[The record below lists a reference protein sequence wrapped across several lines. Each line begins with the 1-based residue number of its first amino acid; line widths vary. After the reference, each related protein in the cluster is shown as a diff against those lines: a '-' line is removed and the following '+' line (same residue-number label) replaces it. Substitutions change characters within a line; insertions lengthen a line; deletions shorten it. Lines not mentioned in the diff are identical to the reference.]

1 MYQEKRLAPFRHPG
15 EGRDLTLSF
24 LRTGEIPAS
33 AGMTRQGDTV
43 LEVGASLAALSRKGR
58 GEVQV
63 GKARAKQRSSMRPEI
78 LNPLFAALT
87 DLKGVGPQL
96 AKPLTRLGLERVV
109 DVLFHLPTGL
119 ISRFPVDRLDE
130 AQAGQTIIV
139 DLTAQDYR
147 SGRSPRA
154 PFGVEAFDSAGDHVR
169 LVYFGRT
176 SGLAR
181 KLFPLGEKRRVSG
194 RLDLYG
200 EMRQIVHPDQVVE
213 PGDETGIA
221 IHEPVYPLTEGLTNA
236 RLSQLVEIALERRPE
251 LAEWID
257 GPLLTSRNWPAWR
270 EALARAHAS
279 PQDAAARDRLAY
291 DEIFASQVALMLI
304 REGLRKR
311 KGRAVVGDGRLTGAL
326 RLPFGLTGAQERV
339 GREIADDMSRETPM
353 LRMLQ
358 GDVGSGKTLVALRA
372 MLAAVE
378 AGTQAALLAPTEILA
393 RQHFATLQAMLAGLP
408 VNIAILTG
416 RDKGRVRESTLMG
429 LADSSIDIL
438 VGTHAIFQDAVTYRD
453 LALVVVDEQHRFG
466 VAQRL
471 MLTQKAAR
479 PPHLLVMTATP
490 IPRTLQL
497 ANHGEMDV
505 SRIDEMP
512 PGRTPVDTRVVS
524 VDRLDEVVGGLE
536 RHLATGAQAYW
547 VCPLVAESE
556 TSELAAA
563 EDRAA
568 LLRERLGGGR
578 VGLVH
583 GRMKGPDKDDVMAQF
598 QAGQIGVLVATTVI
612 EVGVDVPAAS
622 LMIVEHADR
631 FGLAQLHQLRGRVG
645 RGAAKSVC
653 LLLRSQNLSE
663 TARER
668 LALMRETNDGF
679 VIAEKDLELRGG
691 GELLG
696 LKQSGDA
703 DYGLA
708 SAEQLVRLLPVAH
721 DDARLF
727 VERDGGM
734 DGARGEAVR
743 HCLYLFERD
752 AAVPLLRSG

>member
-1 MYQEKRLAPFRHPG
+1 
-15 EGRDLTLSF
+15 
-24 LRTGEIPAS
+24 
-33 AGMTRQGDTV
+33 
-43 LEVGASLAALSRKGR
+43 
-58 GEVQV
+58 
-63 GKARAKQRSSMRPEI
+63 MRPEI

-119 ISRFPVDRLDE
+119 VQRYPIDRLDD
-130 AQAGQTIIV
+130 AQVGQQIIV
-139 DLTAQDYR
+139 TLTAQEYR

-176 SGLAR
+176 AGLAK
-181 KLFPLGEKRRVSG
+181 KLFPLGEVRRVSG
-194 RLDLYG
+194 RLDSYG
-200 EMRQIVHPDQVVE
+200 DMRQIVHPDHVAE
-213 PGDETGIA
+213 MDSAEAIA
-221 IHEPVYPLTEGLTNA
+221 TSESVYPLTEGLTNA
-236 RLSQLVEIALERRPE
+236 RLTQLVEIALERRPE
-251 LAEWID
+251 LTEWID
-257 GPLLTSRNWPAWR
+257 GPLLALREWPAWN
-270 EALARAHAS
+270 EALTRAHAS
-279 PQDAAARDRLAY
+279 PHDAAAHDRLAY

-304 REGLRKR
+304 RQGLRNR
-311 KGRAVVGDGRLTGAL
+311 KGRAIVGDGRLTGAL

-339 GREIADDMSRETPM
+339 GREIAADMARDTPM

-408 VNIAILTG
+408 VTIAILTG

-429 LADSSIDIL
+429 LADGSIDIL
-438 VGTHAIFQDAVTYRD
+438 VGTHAIFQEAVTYRD

-471 MLTQKAAR
+471 MLTGKAAR

-490 IPRTLQL
+490 IPRTLLL

-524 VDRLDEVVGGLE
+524 IDRLDEVVSGLE
-536 RHLATGAQAYW
+536 RHLASGAQAYW

-556 TSELAAA
+556 ASELAAA
-563 EDRAA
+563 EERAA
-568 LLRERLGGGR
+568 LLRLRLGADR

-583 GRMKGPDKDDVMAQF
+583 GRMKGPDKDAVMARF
-598 QAGQIGVLVATTVI
+598 QAGEIGVLVATTVI

-622 LMIVEHADR
+622 LMVIEHAEN

-645 RGAAKSVC
+645 RGTAKSVC
-653 LLLRSQNLSE
+653 LLLRSQALSE

-668 LALMRETNDGF
+668 LALMRDTNDGF

-703 DYGLA
+703 DYRVA
-708 SAEQLVRLLPVAH
+708 SPEQLVRLLPIAH
-721 DDARLF
+721 DDARMF
-727 VERDGGM
+727 VERDGGIE
-734 DGARGEAVR
+734 GARGEAVR
-743 HCLYLFERD
+743 LCLYLFERD

>member
-1 MYQEKRLAPFRHPG
+1 
-15 EGRDLTLSF
+15 
-24 LRTGEIPAS
+24 
-33 AGMTRQGDTV
+33 
-43 LEVGASLAALSRKGR
+43 
-58 GEVQV
+58 
-63 GKARAKQRSSMRPEI
+63 MRPEI

-96 AKPLTRLGLERVV
+96 AKPLARLGLERVV
-109 DVLFHLPTGL
+109 DILFHLPTGL
-119 ISRFPVDRLDE
+119 VQRYPADRLDD
-130 AQAGQTIIV
+130 AQVGQQIIV
-139 DLTAQDYR
+139 TLTAQDYR

-176 SGLAR
+176 AGLAK
-181 KLFPLGEKRRVSG
+181 KLFPLGEPRQVSG
-194 RLDLYG
+194 RLDTYG
-200 EMRQIVHPDQVVE
+200 EMRQIVHPDHVGE
-213 PGDETGIA
+213 PGDPAIA
-221 IHEPVYPLTEGLTNA
+221 TSEAVYPLTEGLTNA

-257 GPLLTSRNWPAWR
+257 APLLASRDWPAWR
-270 EALARAHAS
+270 EALTRAHAS
-279 PQDAAARDRLAY
+279 PHDAAARDRLAY

-304 REGLRKR
+304 REGLRNR
-311 KGRAVVGDGRLTGAL
+311 KGRAIVGDGRLTGAL
-326 RLPFGLTGAQERV
+326 RLPFGLTGAQARV
-339 GREIADDMSRETPM
+339 GREIAGDMAQDVPM

-393 RQHFATLQAMLAGLP
+393 RQHHATLQAMLAGLP

-416 RDKGRVRESTLMG
+416 RDKGRGRESTLMG
-429 LADSSIDIL
+429 LADGSIDLL
-438 VGTHAIFQDAVTYRD
+438 VGTHAIFQEAVRYRD

-471 MLTQKAAR
+471 MLTDKAAR

-490 IPRTLQL
+490 IPRTLLL

-505 SRIDEMP
+505 SRLDEMP

-556 TSELAAA
+556 ASELAAA
-563 EDRAA
+563 EGRAA
-568 LLRERLGGGR
+568 LLRERLGAAR

-583 GRMKGPDKDDVMAQF
+583 GRMKGPDKDAVMARF
-598 QAGQIGVLVATTVI
+598 QAGEIGVLVATTVI

-622 LMIVEHADR
+622 LMIVEHAEN

-645 RGAAKSVC
+645 RGTAKSVC

-708 SAEQLVRLLPVAH
+708 TPEQLVRLLPVAH

-727 VERDGGM
+727 VERDGGVEGPR
-734 DGARGEAVR
+734 GAAVR
-743 HCLYLFERD
+743 LCLYLFERD